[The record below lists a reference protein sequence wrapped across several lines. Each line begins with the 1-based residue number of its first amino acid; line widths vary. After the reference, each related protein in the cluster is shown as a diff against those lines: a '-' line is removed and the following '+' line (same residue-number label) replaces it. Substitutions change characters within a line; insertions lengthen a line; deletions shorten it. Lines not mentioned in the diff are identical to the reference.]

1 MGHIKYQ
8 QSSKLKVMN
17 DIDLDEIINE
27 AKKSMKPYSKDTY
40 KRQHPSHTHI
50 DFEVLKLKD
59 AIIKQL
65 QEEIKN
71 LKEEIEDLKTDL
83 KSMIEMES

>member
-1 MGHIKYQ
+1 MGEIKYT
-8 QSSKLKVMN
+8 QSPQLAKQ
-17 DIDLDEIINE
+17 DIDFDELLTDIRKDMKTPKNYYQ
-27 AKKSMKPYSKDTY
+27 KS
-40 KRQHPSHTHI
+40 THI
-50 DFEVLKLKD
+50 DFEVFKLKD

-65 QEEIKN
+65 QEEVKN

>member
-1 MGHIKYQ
+1 MGEIKYT
-8 QSSKLKVMN
+8 QSPQLTKQ
-17 DIDLDEIINE
+17 DFDFDEILTDIRQD
-27 AKKSMKPYSKDTY
+27 MKRPKNYYQKT
-40 KRQHPSHTHI
+40 THV

-59 AIIKQL
+59 TIIKQL
-65 QEEIKN
+65 QEEVKN

>member
-1 MGHIKYQ
+1 MGQINFKTN
-8 QSSKLKVMN
+8 SKLKMLE
-17 DIDLDEIINE
+17 DIDIDKIIDD
-27 AKKSMKPYSKDTY
+27 AKRPMKHYSKDTY
-40 KRQHPSHTHI
+40 KRQHPNHTHI

-59 AIIKQL
+59 TIIKQL
-65 QEEIKN
+65 QEEVKN

>member
-1 MGHIKYQ
+1 MGDINYKQ
-8 QSSKLKVMN
+8 TRKLKVMKDY
-17 DIDLDEIINE
+17 DIDAFLVE
-27 AKKSMKPYSKDTY
+27 ASKPTKYY
-40 KRQHPSHTHI
+40 PNHTHI

-59 AIIKQL
+59 TIIKQL
-65 QEEIKN
+65 QEEIKD

>member
-8 QSSKLKVMN
+8 QTHKLKVME
-17 DIDLDEIINE
+17 DIDIDKVINE
-27 AKKSMKPYSKDTY
+27 AKKPTKYY
-40 KRQHPSHTHI
+40 PSHTHI

-65 QEEIKN
+65 QEEVKN

>member
-1 MGHIKYQ
+1 MGEIKYT
-8 QSSKLKVMN
+8 QSPQLTKQ
-17 DIDLDEIINE
+17 DIDFDELLTDIRKDMSRPKNYYQ
-27 AKKSMKPYSKDTY
+27 KS
-40 KRQHPSHTHI
+40 THV
-50 DFEVLKLKD
+50 DFEGLKIKD
-59 AIIKQL
+59 GLIKQL

>member
-1 MGHIKYQ
+1 MGEIKYT
-8 QSSKLKVMN
+8 QSRQLTKQ
-17 DIDLDEIINE
+17 DIDFDKHLEE
-27 AKKSMKPYSKDTY
+27 MKPKKYYAK
-40 KRQHPSHTHI
+40 QTHI
-50 DFEVLKLKD
+50 DFEVFKLKD

-65 QEEIKN
+65 QEEVKN

>member
-1 MGHIKYQ
+1 MGEIKYT
-8 QSSKLKVMN
+8 QSPKLAKQ
-17 DIDLDEIINE
+17 DIDFDELLTDIRKDMKTPKNYY
-27 AKKSMKPYSKDTY
+27 KKS
-40 KRQHPSHTHI
+40 THI
-50 DFEVLKLKD
+50 DFEVFKLKD

-65 QEEIKN
+65 QEEVKN

>member
-1 MGHIKYQ
+1 MGQINFKTN
-8 QSSKLKVMN
+8 SKLKILE
-17 DIDLDEIINE
+17 DIDIDKIIDD
-27 AKKSMKPYSKDTY
+27 AKRPMKHYSKDTY
-40 KRQHPSHTHI
+40 KRQHPNHNHI

-65 QEEIKN
+65 QEEVKN

>member
-1 MGHIKYQ
+1 MGEIRYT
-8 QSSKLKVMN
+8 QSPQLTAQ
-17 DIDLDEIINE
+17 DIDFDELLTDIR
-27 AKKSMKPYSKDTY
+27 KDMKRPRYQPK
-40 KRQHPSHTHI
+40 HTHV
-50 DFEVLKLKD
+50 DFEVFKLKD

-65 QEEIKN
+65 QEEVKN

>member
-1 MGHIKYQ
+1 MGEIRYTQSPQLNAQDFDELLRDLGKEMNRPRYQ
-8 QSSKLKVMN
+8 P
-17 DIDLDEIINE
+17 
-27 AKKSMKPYSKDTY
+27 KP
-40 KRQHPSHTHI
+40 THI

-59 AIIKQL
+59 TIIKQL
-65 QEEIKN
+65 QEEVKN

>member
-1 MGHIKYQ
+1 MGQINFKTN
-8 QSSKLKVMN
+8 SKLKMLE
-17 DIDLDEIINE
+17 DIDIDKIIDD
-27 AKKSMKPYSKDTY
+27 AKRPMKQYSKDTY
-40 KRQHPSHTHI
+40 QRKYSNHTHV
-50 DFEVLKLKD
+50 DFEVFKLKD

>member
-1 MGHIKYQ
+1 M
-8 QSSKLKVMN
+8 LE
-17 DIDLDEIINE
+17 DIDIDKIIDD
-27 AKKSMKPYSKDTY
+27 AKRPMKHYSKDTY
-40 KRQHPSHTHI
+40 KRQHPNHTHI
-50 DFEVLKLKD
+50 DFEILKLKD

-65 QEEIKN
+65 QEEVKN

>member
-1 MGHIKYQ
+1 MGEIRYTQSPQLTAQDFDFDELLTDLRKDMNKPKKYHP
-8 QSSKLKVMN
+8 
-17 DIDLDEIINE
+17 
-27 AKKSMKPYSKDTY
+27 KP
-40 KRQHPSHTHI
+40 THI

-65 QEEIKN
+65 QEEVKN

-83 KSMIEMES
+83 KSMIEMEN

>member
-1 MGHIKYQ
+1 MGEIKYT
-8 QSSKLKVMN
+8 QSPQLAKQ
-17 DIDLDEIINE
+17 DIDFDELLTDIR
-27 AKKSMKPYSKDTY
+27 KDMKRPRYQSK
-40 KRQHPSHTHI
+40 HTHV
-50 DFEVLKLKD
+50 DFEVFKLKD

-65 QEEIKN
+65 QEEVKN

>member
-1 MGHIKYQ
+1 MGQIQYQ
-8 QSSKLKVMN
+8 QTRKLKVME
-17 DIDLDEIINE
+17 DIDLDDIINE
-27 AKKSMKPYSKDTY
+27 AKQSMNPYSKDTY
-40 KRQHPSHTHI
+40 KKKYANHTHI

-59 AIIKQL
+59 TIIKQL
-65 QEEIKN
+65 QEEVKN